1 MAQLYDT
8 LSFVFRY
15 WFLFLAAVMLLL
27 LVLNSRAEYR
37 ERKAVMG
44 EVGQYIGYLEIV
56 GGADEDYGLRIGL
69 TAENLVGS
77 GKNADIIISDRS
89 VLKSHAMIARKGKGV
104 VLQPL
109 SEKAETRINGR
120 RAVRAHRIVSGDIVS
135 FGSIDAKVYLKPQK
149 GAAHDD

>member
-15 WFLFLAAVMLLL
+15 WFLFLAAMMLLL

-56 GGADEDYGLRIGL
+56 GGAEDAYGMRIGL
-69 TAENLVGS
+69 TPENIVGS
-77 GKNADIIISDRS
+77 GKNADIIIEDRS
-89 VLKSHAMIARKGKGV
+89 VRKSHAMIARKGKGV
-104 VLQPL
+104 MLQPL

-120 RAVRAHRIVSGDIVS
+120 RAVRAHRIITGDIVS
-135 FGSIDAKVYLKPQK
+135 FGNIDARVYLKPQK